1 MLDDDQDDCDD
12 DDDDDDDCDEDH
24 ADCDDDDNHD
34 DCDEDDDDNNLAT
47 KLSLLSCTATTAIMR
62 IFGSTYLHTC
72 GVSYYTN

>member
-1 MLDDDQDDCDD
+1 MLDDDDQNDCDDDDQDDCDD
-12 DDDDDDDCDEDH
+12 EDDDDDN
-24 ADCDDDDNHD
+24 NHD

-47 KLSLLSCTATTAIMR
+47 KLSLLSCTATTASVR

>member
-12 DDDDDDDCDEDH
+12 DDDCYKDH
-24 ADCDDDDNHD
+24 ADCDADADDDNHD

-47 KLSLLSCTATTAIMR
+47 KLSLLSCTAITAIMR

>member
-1 MLDDDQDDCDD
+1 MLDDDDQNDCDDDDQDDCDD
-12 DDDDDDDCDEDH
+12 EDDDDDN
-24 ADCDDDDNHD
+24 NHD

>member
-12 DDDDDDDCDEDH
+12 DDDCYKDH
-24 ADCDDDDNHD
+24 DDCDDDDNHD

-47 KLSLLSCTATTAIMR
+47 KLSSLSCTATTAIVR

-72 GVSYYTN
+72 GVSYYTK